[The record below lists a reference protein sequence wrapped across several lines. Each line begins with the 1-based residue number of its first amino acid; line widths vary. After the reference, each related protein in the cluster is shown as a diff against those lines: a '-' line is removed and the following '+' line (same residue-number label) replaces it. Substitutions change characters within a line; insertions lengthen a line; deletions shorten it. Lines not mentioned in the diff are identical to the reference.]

1 MSRTQQDVEAYL
13 SRLDRNFETLADGT
27 LLVSTGPNSPPIV
40 IRLAPPVVVLRVDI
54 GPLPSA
60 QAEARVFKRLLE
72 LNARD
77 LVHASYGIADDTI
90 ELSAALELDSL
101 DLNELEAVLAD
112 LDLALATHVSEI
124 RSLF

>member
-1 MSRTQQDVEAYL
+1 MCRTQQDVEAYL
-13 SRLDRNFETLADGT
+13 SRLERNFEALADGT
-27 LLVSTGPNSPPIV
+27 LLVSTGRNSPPIV

-60 QAEARVFKRLLE
+60 EAEARVFKRLLE

>member
-27 LLVSTGPNSPPIV
+27 LLVSTGRNSPPIV

-60 QAEARVFKRLLE
+60 EAEARVFKRLLE